1 VARQLVLF
9 RLAGRSFGIEL
20 DPVREIVPFRR
31 ATRLPG
37 TSARVAG
44 LMNVHGTIVTV
55 IDLAAQ
61 LGTSTAPHAGG
72 SVVLVEQG
80 SKLVGVA
87 VDEVLDVRRAAD
99 LELGA
104 DADAVPD
111 GGAVRAFGRLDG
123 EVIALLDIHDIISQV
138 LA

>member
-1 VARQLVLF
+1 MLF
-9 RLAGRSFGIEL
+9 RLAGRTFGIEL

-31 ATRLPG
+31 TTRLPG
-37 TSARVAG
+37 TNVHVAG
-44 LMNVHGTIVTV
+44 LMNVRGQIVTV
-55 IDLAAQ
+55 IDLAAR
-61 LGTSTAPHAGG
+61 LGVSTAPHAGG

-80 SKLVGVA
+80 PKLVGVA

-104 DADAVPD
+104 DADAVPE
-111 GGAVRAFGRLDG
+111 GGPVRSFGRLDG